1 MNILKFLVSVIFLI
15 YCFSSDLK
23 AKNLEIEITKNLRC
37 LICQGQSVYDS
48 DSEFAN
54 SLKILVEK
62 KLNEGLDEK
71 QIYAYLKNKYGDWIL
86 YDPGFS
92 KNTYFLWL
100 LPILMF
106 IFGGAIILRKVILK
120 KKKIM
125 NYLRICY
132 LVLLSFLIS
141 SSIFAEETKVSND
154 NTKFNIYSGMFDF
167 SDNGKRSTL
176 IGFQHQNTDLN
187 RDTFLGN
194 LSPITGFMFTADSAA
209 YLYTGVQ
216 AQYSLGALN
225 IIPSF
230 TPGLYSQGDGK
241 DLGHL
246 LEFKSEVQISL
257 DLFQNTQLG
266 LSYNHLSNASLGDK
280 NPGANSYMFNFLKTF

>member
-1 MNILKFLVSVIFLI
+1 MKNFKILFFIIYLI
-15 YCFSSDLK
+15 YIFISNSSAMANEDIDK
-23 AKNLEIEITKNLRC
+23 ISKNLRC

-120 KKKIM
+120 KKK
-125 NYLRICY
+125 L
-132 LVLLSFLIS
+132 
-141 SSIFAEETKVSND
+141 
-154 NTKFNIYSGMFDF
+154 
-167 SDNGKRSTL
+167 
-176 IGFQHQNTDLN
+176 
-187 RDTFLGN
+187 
-194 LSPITGFMFTADSAA
+194 
-209 YLYTGVQ
+209 
-216 AQYSLGALN
+216 
-225 IIPSF
+225 
-230 TPGLYSQGDGK
+230 
-241 DLGHL
+241 
-246 LEFKSEVQISL
+246 
-257 DLFQNTQLG
+257 
-266 LSYNHLSNASLGDK
+266 
-280 NPGANSYMFNFLKTF
+280 